1 MSTELRLHS
10 YAGGIAGANF
20 SATGT
25 MTGFNNGDGATGQY
39 LFVAL
44 NGTEDTFDLYTNN
57 HAASNRRPL
66 GVSQNDP
73 KSAGELSVMLLGRTK
88 IVAGSGGIAIGDEV
102 GADSAG
108 RGVKKSATQTGAQ
121 LGDWVMGV
129 CVCAAAAG
137 ECGAIEMVGGYRV

>member
-57 HAASNRRPL
+57 HATSNRRPM

-73 KSAGELSVMLLGRTK
+73 KLNGELSVMLLGRTK
-88 IVAGSGGIAIGDEV
+88 IVAGVGGMAIGDEI

-108 RGVKKSATQTGAQ
+108 RGVVKRATLTGAN

-129 CVCAAAAG
+129 CVCAAAVG
-137 ECGAIEMVGGYRV
+137 ETGAIELIGAYRI